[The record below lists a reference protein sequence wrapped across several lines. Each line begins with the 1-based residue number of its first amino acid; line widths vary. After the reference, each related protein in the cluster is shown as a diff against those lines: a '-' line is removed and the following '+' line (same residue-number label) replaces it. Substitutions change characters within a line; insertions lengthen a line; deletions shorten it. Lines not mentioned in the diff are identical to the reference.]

1 MFGRRYVVKFDHPFY
16 PVLDTGVPLVSS
28 IFPKPAFAS
37 ADVAEVLDRLD
48 SRHVFRVL
56 VTQLALHAQP

>member
-1 MFGRRYVVKFDHPFY
+1 MMSLAD
-16 PVLDTGVPLVSS
+16 VLHTGVPLVSA

-37 ADVAEVLDRLD
+37 ADLAEVLDHLD
-48 SRHVFRVL
+48 SHHVFRVL